1 MRWTLKPQP
10 EKEKV
15 EKLAKE
21 LQVNST
27 IASIL
32 CQRNIETF
40 EDAKNYFRPN
50 LKQIHD
56 PFLMKDMDV
65 AVSRIETAIANNEN
79 ILISQLLT
87 RNLVSVNENKTTYNA
102 IKLLTTN
109 NIGALPVLND
119 NMELSGIISERD
131 IIREISNNLSV
142 NFKKS
147 NIKSIMTSKVI
158 TINKNTKSETIMDIM
173 SKNKI
178 RHIPIV
184 ENKLLIGIVSIG
196 DVVKRLLEKFNLEN
210 QHLKSWLY

>member
-1 MRWTLKPQP
+1 M
-10 EKEKV
+10 
-15 EKLAKE
+15 
-21 LQVNST
+21 NS
-27 IASIL
+27 
-32 CQRNIETF
+32 
-40 EDAKNYFRPN
+40 
-50 LKQIHD
+50 
-56 PFLMKDMDV
+56 
-65 AVSRIETAIANNEN
+65 NNEN

-87 RNLVSVNENKTTYNA
+87 RNLVSINENKTTYNA
-102 IKLLTTN
+102 IKLLAKN
-109 NIGALPVLND
+109 SIGALPVLND
-119 NMELSGIISERD
+119 NMDLSGIISERD

-142 NFKKS
+142 DFKKS
-147 NIKSIMTSKVI
+147 HIKSIMTSKVI

>member
-1 MRWTLKPQP
+1 M
-10 EKEKV
+10 
-15 EKLAKE
+15 
-21 LQVNST
+21 NS
-27 IASIL
+27 
-32 CQRNIETF
+32 
-40 EDAKNYFRPN
+40 
-50 LKQIHD
+50 
-56 PFLMKDMDV
+56 
-65 AVSRIETAIANNEN
+65 NNEN

-87 RNLVSVNENKTTYNA
+87 RNLISINENKTTYNA

-178 RHIPIV
+178 RHIPIFAKKK
-184 ENKLLIGIVSIG
+184 NAYTG
-196 DVVKRLLEKFNLEN
+196 RNRRFN
-210 QHLKSWLY
+210 WV

>member
-1 MRWTLKPQP
+1 M
-10 EKEKV
+10 
-15 EKLAKE
+15 
-21 LQVNST
+21 NS
-27 IASIL
+27 
-32 CQRNIETF
+32 
-40 EDAKNYFRPN
+40 
-50 LKQIHD
+50 
-56 PFLMKDMDV
+56 
-65 AVSRIETAIANNEN
+65 NNEN

-109 NIGALPVLND
+109 NIGALPVIND

>member
-1 MRWTLKPQP
+1 M
-10 EKEKV
+10 
-15 EKLAKE
+15 
-21 LQVNST
+21 NS
-27 IASIL
+27 
-32 CQRNIETF
+32 
-40 EDAKNYFRPN
+40 
-50 LKQIHD
+50 
-56 PFLMKDMDV
+56 
-65 AVSRIETAIANNEN
+65 NNEN
-79 ILISQLLT
+79 ILISQLLA
-87 RNLVSVNENKTTYNA
+87 RNLVSINENKTTYNA

-131 IIREISNNLSV
+131 IIREISNNSSV

-158 TINKNTKSETIMDIM
+158 TINKDTKSETIMDIM

>member
-1 MRWTLKPQP
+1 M
-10 EKEKV
+10 
-15 EKLAKE
+15 
-21 LQVNST
+21 NS
-27 IASIL
+27 
-32 CQRNIETF
+32 
-40 EDAKNYFRPN
+40 
-50 LKQIHD
+50 
-56 PFLMKDMDV
+56 
-65 AVSRIETAIANNEN
+65 NNEN
-79 ILISQLLT
+79 ILISQLLA
-87 RNLVSVNENKTTYNA
+87 RNLVSINENKTTYNA
-102 IKLLTTN
+102 IKLLAKN
-109 NIGALPVLND
+109 SIGALPVLND

>member
-1 MRWTLKPQP
+1 V
-10 EKEKV
+10 KV
-15 EKLAKE
+15 LI
-21 LQVNST
+21 NIT
-27 IASIL
+27 IL
-32 CQRNIETF
+32 GGRNEF
-40 EDAKNYFRPN
+40 
-50 LKQIHD
+50 
-56 PFLMKDMDV
+56 
-65 AVSRIETAIANNEN
+65 NNEN

>member
-1 MRWTLKPQP
+1 V
-10 EKEKV
+10 KV
-15 EKLAKE
+15 LINIIILGDEM
-21 LQVNST
+21 NS
-27 IASIL
+27 
-32 CQRNIETF
+32 
-40 EDAKNYFRPN
+40 
-50 LKQIHD
+50 
-56 PFLMKDMDV
+56 
-65 AVSRIETAIANNEN
+65 NNEN

-87 RNLVSVNENKTTYNA
+87 RNLVSINENKTTYNA